1 MTTRVQESFAQLIE
15 TKEYSPFLNTILE
28 VIVANG
34 IDPVAMFKFKEEKG
48 IEDIA
53 RFKNGWFLA

>member
-34 IDPVAMFKFKEEKG
+34 IDPVAMFKFKEE
-48 IEDIA
+48 
-53 RFKNGWFLA
+53 NLPSMSY